1 MVAEAHGLSWRSL
14 EARQRRQAETVRLC
28 HSGLSQFMNIY
39 TLLSIDFVFVS
50 VSLITLF
57 SRQFSEVCAFHSK

>member
-1 MVAEAHGLSWRSL
+1 MVAEADGLSWPSL
-14 EARQRRQAETVRLC
+14 EARQRRHAQTVRLC

-39 TLLSIDFVFVS
+39 TLLSIDFVS

-57 SRQFSEVCAFHSK
+57 SRQFSEVCAAIHSK